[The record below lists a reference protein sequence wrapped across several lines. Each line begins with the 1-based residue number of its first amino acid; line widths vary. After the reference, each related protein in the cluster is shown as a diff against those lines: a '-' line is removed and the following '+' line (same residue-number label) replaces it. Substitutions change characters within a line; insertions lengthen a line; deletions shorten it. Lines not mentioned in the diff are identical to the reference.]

1 MYIRSPRYSGA
12 ESGSFLKKINDLL
25 TGQENFYEEIFS
37 DLEIPYEPIPYS
49 TDTYSGPFGGKS
61 DSLEYDRR
69 AIGVWRLI
77 NMYRMRGH
85 VLSDLD
91 PLGKDPK
98 YVPELDLEYYGLSL
112 WDLDREFYC
121 GGFGGKEK
129 LLFARS

>member
-1 MYIRSPRYSGA
+1 
-12 ESGSFLKKINDLL
+12 
-25 TGQENFYEEIFS
+25 
-37 DLEIPYEPIPYS
+37 
-49 TDTYSGPFGGKS
+49 
-61 DSLEYDRR
+61 
-69 AIGVWRLI
+69 
-77 NMYRMRGH
+77 MYRMRGH

-129 LLFARS
+129 APLREIVKLLRDTYCGNIGADYMHLLDLEERRWLRNTMESSANKADLDKDDKKQILHKLNRYGF